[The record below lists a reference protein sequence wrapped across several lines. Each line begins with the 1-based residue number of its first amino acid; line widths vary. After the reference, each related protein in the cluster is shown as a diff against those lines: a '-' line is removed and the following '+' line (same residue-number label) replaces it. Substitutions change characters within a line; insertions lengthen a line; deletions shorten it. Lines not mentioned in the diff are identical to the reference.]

1 MADKGVIMRCVIIAG
16 SPDTN
21 SDFLSEVIKPDD
33 YVICA
38 DRGCNFAKQA
48 GITPNLVVGDFDSE
62 PDVLFPNCETVRL
75 IPEKDDTDTMHSVD
89 LALEKRFDEI
99 AILGHWAV
107 ALTIALQMWR
117 FSLIFTNTEVRA
129 FSFLKKRK

>member
-48 GITPNLVVGDFDSE
+48 GFRS
-62 PDVLFPNCETVRL
+62 
-75 IPEKDDTDTMHSVD
+75 
-89 LALEKRFDEI
+89 
-99 AILGHWAV
+99 
-107 ALTIALQMWR
+107 
-117 FSLIFTNTEVRA
+117 
-129 FSFLKKRK
+129 

>member
-1 MADKGVIMRCVIIAG
+1 MRCVIIAG

-48 GITPNLVVGDFDSE
+48 GITPNLVVGDLIPSLMYCSQTAKRSD
-62 PDVLFPNCETVRL
+62 LFPKRM
-75 IPEKDDTDTMHSVD
+75 IPTQCT
-89 LALEKRFDEI
+89 L
-99 AILGHWAV
+99 
-107 ALTIALQMWR
+107 LTLH
-117 FSLIFTNTEVRA
+117 
-129 FSFLKKRK
+129 LKKGLMK

>member
-1 MADKGVIMRCVIIAG
+1 MRCVIISG

-38 DRGCNFAKQA
+38 DRGCDFAKQA

-62 PDVLFPNCETVRL
+62 PNVLFPNTKTVRL
-75 IPEKDDTDTMHSVD
+75 IPERMTPTLCILSAWR
-89 LALEKRFDEI
+89 LKR
-99 AILGHWAV
+99 IL
-107 ALTIALQMWR
+107 IR
-117 FSLIFTNTEVRA
+117 
-129 FSFLKKRK
+129 

>member
-38 DRGCNFAKQA
+38 DRG
-48 GITPNLVVGDFDSE
+48 
-62 PDVLFPNCETVRL
+62 
-75 IPEKDDTDTMHSVD
+75 
-89 LALEKRFDEI
+89 
-99 AILGHWAV
+99 AILQNRQ
-107 ALTIALQMWR
+107 ALLRTL
-117 FSLIFTNTEVRA
+117 L
-129 FSFLKKRK
+129 

>member
-1 MADKGVIMRCVIIAG
+1 MRCVIIAG

-62 PDVLFPNCETVRL
+62 PDVLFPTQCTL
-75 IPEKDDTDTMHSVD
+75 
-89 LALEKRFDEI
+89 
-99 AILGHWAV
+99 
-107 ALTIALQMWR
+107 LTLH
-117 FSLIFTNTEVRA
+117 
-129 FSFLKKRK
+129 LKKGLTK

>member
-48 GITPNLVVGDFDSE
+48 
-62 PDVLFPNCETVRL
+62 VLHCLP
-75 IPEKDDTDTMHSVD
+75 S
-89 LALEKRFDEI
+89 
-99 AILGHWAV
+99 
-107 ALTIALQMWR
+107 
-117 FSLIFTNTEVRA
+117 FSLIEILYKNIVLCKQRSMQNPVFRA
-129 FSFLKKRK
+129 